1 MSIQHSSGFKK
12 DEEDANE
19 EAEAKLAEIK
29 DAGNQKGDKV
39 VEDLIYAMVNV
50 NPEVPDKI
58 VSKSQRFWSVE
69 AAFIP
74 LLFRCDYSS
83 FCLI

>member
-1 MSIQHSSGFKK
+1 MGTQHSSGFKK
-12 DEEDANE
+12 DEEDANK

-29 DAGNQKGDKV
+29 DAGSKKGDKV

-58 VSKSQRFWSVE
+58 VSKS
-69 AAFIP
+69 
-74 LLFRCDYSS
+74 
-83 FCLI
+83 